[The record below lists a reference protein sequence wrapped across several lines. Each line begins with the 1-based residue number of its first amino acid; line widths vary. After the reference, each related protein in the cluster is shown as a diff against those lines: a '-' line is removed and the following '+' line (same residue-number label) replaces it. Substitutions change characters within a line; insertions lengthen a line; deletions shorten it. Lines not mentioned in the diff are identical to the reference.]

1 MNKLTF
7 KKNIVFIS
15 MLLLLSLGSNAQRLV
30 KKPSRFQKDS
40 LKQEVDAMLT
50 DDQKFRWM
58 IMFGTL
64 DDKEISVYKALDN
77 GAKMKRIT
85 NARQNTVG
93 ISQSQKDSIGK
104 IQAAIDSVNFVKIY
118 GIINEFGFPYKYIPS
133 YRITTI
139 LLHASPRWTTPD
151 FFSLLLDEVKAE
163 RLEGIEYA
171 RVYDR
176 MQLEKKM
183 DQLYFE
189 YNPGTPKNTD
199 ETNRARKEIGLKEY
213 TH

>member
-1 MNKLTF
+1 MSKHTF
-7 KKNIVFIS
+7 RKYVS
-15 MLLLLSLGSNAQRLV
+15 CTSVLLLLSLCSHAQRLV
-30 KKPSRFQKDS
+30 RKPSGFQKDS

-77 GAKMKRIT
+77 SAKMKRIT
-85 NARQNTVG
+85 DARQNIVG
-93 ISQSQKDSIGK
+93 ISQTQKDSIGK
-104 IQAAIDSVNFVKIY
+104 LQAAIDSINFIKVY
-118 GIINEFGFPYKYIPS
+118 GIIKEFGFPYKYIPS

-163 RLEGIEYA
+163 RLEAIEYA

-176 MQLEKKM
+176 MQLEKKL

-189 YNPGTPKNTD
+189 YNPGTPKNID

-213 TH
+213 AR